1 MIEIILFILVFII
14 SIICLKGADPAENTI
29 NIKNKFG
36 GLDQKN
42 LNIADIF
49 KEITCAM
56 KKISDV
62 NKPIFALNLS
72 KINEDNLNKI
82 ASLIDKINKI
92 KLPPLSNFSD
102 LLTLNHEELKKISL
116 EIGFEIKKVI
126 AEKDEK
132 NISIIDGIINK
143 KIDKKIDK
151 GDIFIIKNDENVNS
165 ILNILKEFQRK
176 NDDKKLKNREM
187 LLCRGRIYSQTFF
200 IFSNKIDIKS
210 NEDTLSAGSETGITA
225 SPGDIEI
232 SIKNLENYY
241 NNLIKTAAFLK
252 SVDIISLAKNREVLF
267 LYLLNF
273 MVQQCMK
280 FLVEH
285 GYDID
290 DFYKFSII
298 SYENL
303 INKSSEEHLFTIDF
317 SKDTTIFTKEEGIDI
332 SKILYTKESQ
342 YSTTPPDEAEKIDDI
357 IIKSLRNKEAD
368 KISIIDGTANI
379 GGDTISFA
387 KKFKKVL
394 AVEKSPLNFQ
404 ALKNN
409 VEIVFKPKLKAET
422 ILLNS
427 SAVDILKSVKSGEY
441 DVLFLDPPWGGRH
454 YRYFDKLDLFLDG
467 INICNLIKKYFK
479 KFDLIVLKVP
489 ANFNINLL
497 KESVKK
503 YKSAAI
509 QTNNIRNYLII
520 TISNK

>member
-1 MIEIILFILVFII
+1 MIEIILLILIFII
-14 SIICLKGADPAENTI
+14 SIFCLKEADPAEN
-29 NIKNKFG
+29 KFG
-36 GLDQKN
+36 GFDQKN

-56 KKISDV
+56 KKITDV

-102 LLTLNHEELKKISL
+102 LLTLNDEELKKISN

-151 GDIFIIKNDENVNS
+151 EDIFIIKNDENVNS
-165 ILNILKEFQRK
+165 IFNILSSFQRK
-176 NDDKKLKNREM
+176 NDDKKLKNKEM
-187 LLCRGRIYSQTFF
+187 LLCRGQIFPQNFF
-200 IFSNKIDIKS
+200 IFNKNNDEKSNKIDIKY
-210 NEDTLSAGSETGITA
+210 NEE
-225 SPGDIEI
+225 IEI
-232 SIKNLENYY
+232 SIKNLDNFYQI
-241 NNLIKTAAFLK
+241 LVKTAAFLK

-303 INKSSEEHLFTIDF
+303 INKCNIKEQLFTI
-317 SKDTTIFTKEEGIDI
+317 KDNIIFTKEEGIDI

-342 YSTTPPDEAEKIDDI
+342 YSTTPPDEAEKIDNI
-357 IIKSLRNKEAD
+357 IIKSLKNIEAD

-379 GGDTISFA
+379 GGNTISFA

-394 AVEKSPLNFQ
+394 AIEKSPLNFQ

-427 SAVDILKSVKSGEY
+427 SVVNVLKSVKSGEY

-497 KESVKK
+497 KEGVKK

-520 TISNK
+520 SINKYGF